1 MEKSYKRF
9 TRRDLLFIGVLLL
22 FGVVSMFVVR
32 LFMNQNGAY
41 VQVTI
46 DGSSYG
52 TYHLSGLD
60 EQTIPITIDGIVTNT
75 LLIEDGK
82 AKMLS
87 ADCPDKLC
95 VHQKAIDKRGETI
108 VCLPNR
114 VVVEV
119 KGTKESV
126 LDSVSQ

>member
-52 TYHLSGLD
+52 TYHLSSLD

>member
-46 DGSSYG
+46 DGS
-52 TYHLSGLD
+52 
-60 EQTIPITIDGIVTNT
+60 
-75 LLIEDGK
+75 
-82 AKMLS
+82 
-87 ADCPDKLC
+87 
-95 VHQKAIDKRGETI
+95 
-108 VCLPNR
+108 
-114 VVVEV
+114 
-119 KGTKESV
+119 
-126 LDSVSQ
+126 